1 MPGSAEVQRATIDKF
16 IDGWK
21 TKDPQAWISNW
32 TDDCTN
38 TILPFSMKHPG
49 WSKTEV
55 SEVQLPK
62 LFGNLFNW
70 EVRRQQNPS
79 LTSRVYRPNFPS

>member
-1 MPGSAEVQRATIDKF
+1 MPGTAEVQRATIDKF
-16 IDGWK
+16 IEGWK
-21 TKDPQAWISNW
+21 TKDPKAWITNW

-62 LFGNLFNW
+62 LFGNLTNW
-70 EVRRQQNPS
+70 KVC
-79 LTSRVYRPNFPS
+79 